1 MSDSDAPRLSLY
13 YYDSCPFCVR
23 VLRAAKSLGVG
34 LELRDIYDGRKHRDD
49 LMAARGR
56 GTVPVLRIQSDGE
69 DRWMP
74 ESMDI
79 IRYLEAQFGDR

>member
-1 MSDSDAPRLSLY
+1 MTGSKAPKLSLY
-13 YYDSCPFCVR
+13 YFDACPFCVR
-23 VLRAAKSLGVG
+23 VLRTAKRLGVE

-56 GTVPVLRIQSDGE
+56 GTVPVLRIEGDGKDE
-69 DRWMP
+69 WMP

-79 IRYLEAQFGDR
+79 IDYLEERFA